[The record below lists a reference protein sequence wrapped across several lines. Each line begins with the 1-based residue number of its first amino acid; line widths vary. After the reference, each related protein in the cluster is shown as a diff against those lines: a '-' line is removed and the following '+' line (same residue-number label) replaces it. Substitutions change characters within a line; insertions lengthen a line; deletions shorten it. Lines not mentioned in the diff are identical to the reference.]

1 MREVD
6 RSRIGYLAFLRRQ
19 ERLAGTKPRIGEN
32 ATIKQEIVRIGQDPF
47 MAFPLSEI
55 SRIEIRKDGKP
66 AVRNNVIGFF
76 GPHGALPLNLTEEAL
91 RWVSEGDMAFVEFT
105 DIFATRFQQLFYRA
119 WSNARAITQF
129 DHPDGDRFVTYIG
142 ALVGIGNQANRNRDE
157 LPDLNRLALAPLAL
171 GRIKSPVR
179 LQQMLR
185 QDLGSDVR
193 VEEHVPTWIV
203 FEPDTL
209 NALGLN
215 GSSMGRDLFLGGRV
229 QSVDEKVRLHVRTK
243 SLKEY
248 RAFLPGGQSHGRL
261 KDIVH
266 WYLGDAYEVDVSLS
280 LPAGEVQPAVI
291 GKSAELGWMASLEPA
306 DPRPADQQV
315 QGATYPLTQ
324 AA

>member
-1 MREVD
+1 MSD
-6 RSRIGYLAFLRRQ
+6 ADTSKIGYLAFLRRQ
-19 ERLAGTKPRIGEN
+19 ERLAGDKPRIGEN

-55 SRIEIRKDGKP
+55 SRIEVRPNGTP
-66 AVRNNVIGFF
+66 SVRNNVIGFF
-76 GPHGALPLNLTEEAL
+76 GPHGALPLNLTEEAM
-91 RWVSEGDMAFVEFT
+91 RWVAEGDMAFVEFT

-129 DHPDGDRFVTYIG
+129 DHPDGDRFAVYLG
-142 ALVGIGNQANRNRDE
+142 ALVGIGNPANRGRDD
-157 LPDLNRLALAPLAL
+157 LPDINRLALAPLAL

-209 NALGLN
+209 NALGQN
-215 GSSMGRDLFLGGRV
+215 GSTMGRDMFLGGRV

-248 RAFLPGGQSHGRL
+248 RSFLPGGQSYGRMR
-261 KDIVH
+261 DIVH
-266 WYLGDAYEVDVSLS
+266 WYLGDAYEVDVSLT
-280 LPAGEVQPAVI
+280 LPADQVQPAVI
-291 GKSAELGWMASLEPA
+291 GKSAELGWMAALEPA
-306 DPRPADQQV
+306 EPRPPDQQV